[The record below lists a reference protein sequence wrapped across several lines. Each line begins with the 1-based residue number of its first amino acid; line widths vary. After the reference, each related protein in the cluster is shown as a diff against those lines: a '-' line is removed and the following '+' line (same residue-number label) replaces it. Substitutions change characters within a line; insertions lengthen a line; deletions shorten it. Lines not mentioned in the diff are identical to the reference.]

1 MGKLEDLEDQ
11 LEFFKNASNRHEL
24 LIGELKEAISTMK
37 VNHEVLRQHISRL
50 IDRNH
55 KFNDLLNSI
64 TESLADIKKIVEGQ
78 IFAVDKDDESE
89 EDEGIEETLTP
100 TDDQWKQFMKAL
112 LDREFRF

>member
-11 LEFFKNASNRHEL
+11 LEYFKNASNRHEL

-37 VNHEVLRQHISRL
+37 VNHEVLRQAINRL
-50 IDRNH
+50 TDRNL

-64 TESLADIKKIVEGQ
+64 TESLADIKKTLEGQ
-78 IFAVDKDDESE
+78 IFADNEESE

-112 LDREFRF
+112 LDREFIF